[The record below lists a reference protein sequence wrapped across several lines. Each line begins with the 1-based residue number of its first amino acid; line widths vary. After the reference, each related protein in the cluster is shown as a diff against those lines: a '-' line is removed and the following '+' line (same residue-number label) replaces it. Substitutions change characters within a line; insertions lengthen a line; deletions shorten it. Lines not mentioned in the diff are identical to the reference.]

1 MTKEDLKRKVAF
13 IGNDQIQK
21 SAYIY
26 VTTDTTGLQL
36 FNIVNN
42 DLKDLCAMFVKSVKT
57 TVIDDDEYVVENYST
72 SIKREDVLHE
82 YDLPDNLTDEMSKL
96 KEVEGI
102 QAPEYFDKSRTKIER
117 INGIYIIIKD
127 NANQHSL
134 TLYKNITNVDK
145 AYTASTFF
153 IFGSQDRQ
161 FERQKDTM
169 LKITPAYQMLQIDGS
184 IFLTDINKLERPLG
198 LDAILV
204 RETARDVTRISSNLA
219 MNTTYLLK
227 VCSKK
232 PKLCKKLRHAL
243 QESKVV
249 KKLENGSLSVTQ
261 IINFVETKTKLKF
274 KYNRSKT
281 RFQLG
286 TDAEAERFVKLMDD
300 DYLMSELT
308 GERYDSPNKDAMEA

>member
-1 MTKEDLKRKVAF
+1 MTKEDLKGKVAF
-13 IGNDQIQK
+13 IGNDQLEK
-21 SAYIY
+21 SAAIY

-36 FNIVNN
+36 FNIVEN
-42 DLKDLCAMFVKSVKT
+42 DLKDLCTMFVKSVKT
-57 TVIDDDEYVVENYST
+57 KVIDDEEYVVENYST

-82 YDLPDNLTDEMSKL
+82 YDLLDNLTDEMSKM

-102 QAPEYFDKSRTKIER
+102 QVPEYFDKSRTKIEK
-117 INGIYIIIKD
+117 INGIYILIKD

-153 IFGSQDRQ
+153 IFGSQNRQ

-169 LKITPAYQMLQIDGS
+169 LKVTPTFQMFQIDGS
-184 IFLTDINKLERPLG
+184 IFLTDINKLEKPLG

-204 RETARDVTRISSNLA
+204 RETARDVTKISNNLA
-219 MNTTYLLK
+219 MNTTHLLK
-227 VCSKK
+227 VCKK

-243 QESKVV
+243 QVSKVV
-249 KKLENGSLSVTQ
+249 KKLEDRTLTVAQ
-261 IINFVETKTKLKF
+261 IINFIETKTKLKF
-274 KYNRSKT
+274 KYNRART
-281 RFQLG
+281 MFQLG
-286 TDAEAERFVKLMDD
+286 TDAEAERFIKLMDD

-308 GERYDSPNKDAMEA
+308 GEKYDSPNKDVMEA

>member
-1 MTKEDLKRKVAF
+1 MTKEDLKGKVAF
-13 IGNDQIQK
+13 IGNDQLEK
-21 SAYIY
+21 SAAIY

-36 FNIVNN
+36 FNIVEN
-42 DLKDLCAMFVKSVKT
+42 DLKDLCTMFVKSVKT
-57 TVIDDDEYVVENYST
+57 KVIDDAEYVVENYST

-82 YDLPDNLTDEMSKL
+82 YDLLDNLTDEMSKM

-102 QAPEYFDKSRTKIER
+102 QVPEYFDKSRTKIEK
-117 INGIYIIIKD
+117 INGIYILIKD

-153 IFGSQDRQ
+153 IFGSQNRQ

-169 LKITPAYQMLQIDGS
+169 LKVTPTFQMFQIDGS
-184 IFLTDINKLERPLG
+184 IFLTDINKLEKPLG

-204 RETARDVTRISSNLA
+204 RETARDVTKISNNLA
-219 MNTTYLLK
+219 MNTTHLLK
-227 VCSKK
+227 VCKK

-243 QESKVV
+243 QVSKVV
-249 KKLENGSLSVTQ
+249 KKLEDRTLTVAQ
-261 IINFVETKTKLKF
+261 IINFIETKTKLKF
-274 KYNRSKT
+274 KYNRARTK
-281 RFQLG
+281 FQLG
-286 TDAEAERFVKLMDD
+286 TDAEAERFIKLMDD

-308 GERYDSPNKDAMEA
+308 GEKYDSPNKDVMEA

>member
-1 MTKEDLKRKVAF
+1 MTKEDLKGKVAF
-13 IGNDQIQK
+13 IGNDQLEK
-21 SAYIY
+21 SAAIY

-36 FNIVNN
+36 FNIVEN
-42 DLKDLCAMFVKSVKT
+42 DLKDLCTMFVKSVKT
-57 TVIDDDEYVVENYST
+57 KVIDDAEYVVENYST

-82 YDLPDNLTDEMSKL
+82 YDLLDNLTDEMSKM

-102 QAPEYFDKSRTKIER
+102 QVPEYFDKSRTKIEK
-117 INGIYIIIKD
+117 INGIYILIKD

-153 IFGSQDRQ
+153 IFGSQNRQ

-169 LKITPAYQMLQIDGS
+169 LKVTPTFQMFQIDGS
-184 IFLTDINKLERPLG
+184 IFLTDINKLEKPLG

-204 RETARDVTRISSNLA
+204 RETARDVTKISNNLV
-219 MNTTYLLK
+219 MNTMHLLK
-227 VCSKK
+227 VCKK

-243 QESKVV
+243 QVSKVV
-249 KKLENGSLSVTQ
+249 KKLENRTLTVAQ
-261 IINFVETKTKLKF
+261 IINFIETKTKLKF
-274 KYNRSKT
+274 KYNRAKT
-281 RFQLG
+281 KFQLG
-286 TDAEAERFVKLMDD
+286 TDAEAERFIKLMDD

-308 GERYDSPNKDAMEA
+308 GEKYDSPNKDVMEA

>member
-1 MTKEDLKRKVAF
+1 MTKEELKRKVAF
-13 IGNDQIQK
+13 IGNDEIQK

-42 DLKDLCAMFVKSVKT
+42 DLKDLCAMFVNSVKT

-72 SIKREDVLHE
+72 SIKRIDVLHE
-82 YDLPDNLTDEMSKL
+82 YDLPDHITDEMTKL

-169 LKITPAYQMLQIDGS
+169 LKITPTFQMLQIDGS
-184 IFLTDINKLERPLG
+184 IFLTDINKLEKPLG

-204 RETARDVTRISSNLA
+204 RETTRDVTKISSNLA
-219 MNTTYLLK
+219 MNTTHLLN
-227 VCSKK
+227 VCKK

-249 KKLENGSLSVTQ
+249 KRLENGSLTVAQ

-274 KYNRSKT
+274 KYNRAKT
-281 RFQLG
+281 KFQLG
-286 TDAEAERFVKLMDD
+286 TDAEAERFIKLMDD

-308 GERYDSPNKDAMEA
+308 GERYDSPDKDAMEA

>member
-1 MTKEDLKRKVAF
+1 MTKEDLKGKVAF
-13 IGNDQIQK
+13 IGNDQLEK
-21 SAYIY
+21 SAAIY

-36 FNIVNN
+36 FNIVEN
-42 DLKDLCAMFVKSVKT
+42 DLKDLCTMFVKSVKT
-57 TVIDDDEYVVENYST
+57 KVIDDAEYVVENYST

-82 YDLPDNLTDEMSKL
+82 YDLLDNLTDEMSKM

-102 QAPEYFDKSRTKIER
+102 QVPEYFDKSRTKIEK
-117 INGIYIIIKD
+117 INGIYILIKD

-153 IFGSQDRQ
+153 IFGSQNRQ

-169 LKITPAYQMLQIDGS
+169 LKVTPTFQMFQIDGS
-184 IFLTDINKLERPLG
+184 IFLTDINKLEKPLG

-204 RETARDVTRISSNLA
+204 RETARDVTKISNNLA
-219 MNTTYLLK
+219 MNTTHLLK
-227 VCSKK
+227 VCKK

-243 QESKVV
+243 QVSKVV
-249 KKLENGSLSVTQ
+249 KKLEDRTLTVAQ
-261 IINFVETKTKLKF
+261 IINFIETKTKLKF
-274 KYNRSKT
+274 KYNRART
-281 RFQLG
+281 MFQLG
-286 TDAEAERFVKLMDD
+286 TDAEAERFIKLMDD

-308 GERYDSPNKDAMEA
+308 GEKYDSPNKDVMEA

>member
-13 IGNDQIQK
+13 IGNDQIEK
-21 SAYIY
+21 SANIY

-42 DLKDLCAMFVKSVKT
+42 DLEDLCAMFVKSVKT
-57 TVIDDDEYVVENYST
+57 MVIDDDEYVVENYST

-82 YDLPDNLTDEMSKL
+82 YDLPDHLTDEMTKL

-102 QAPEYFDKSRTKIER
+102 QTPVYFDKSRTKIER
-117 INGIYIIIKD
+117 IKGVYIIIKD

-169 LKITPAYQMLQIDGS
+169 LKITPTFQMLQIDDS
-184 IFLTDINKLERPLG
+184 IFLTDINKLEKPLG

-204 RETARDVTRISSNLA
+204 RETARDVTKIGGDLA
-219 MNTTYLLK
+219 MNTAHLLK
-227 VCSKK
+227 VCKK

-249 KKLENGSLSVTQ
+249 KKLENRTLTVEQ

-274 KYNRSKT
+274 KYNRAKT
-281 RFQLG
+281 KFLLG
-286 TDAEAERFVKLMDD
+286 TDAEAERFIKLMDD

-308 GERYDSPNKDAMEA
+308 GERYDSPDKDAMEA

>member
-21 SAYIY
+21 RAYMY
-26 VTTDTTGLQL
+26 VTTDTTGLQF
-36 FNIVNN
+36 FNIVGN

-57 TVIDDDEYVVENYST
+57 MVIDDDEYVVENYST

-82 YDLPDNLTDEMSKL
+82 YDLPDHLTDEMTKL

-153 IFGSQDRQ
+153 IFGSQDRL

-169 LKITPAYQMLQIDGS
+169 LKITATFQMIQIDDS
-184 IFLTDINKLERPLG
+184 IFLTDIKLEKPLG

-204 RETARDVTRISSNLA
+204 RETARDVTKICSNIA
-219 MNTTYLLK
+219 MNTTHLLN
-227 VCSKK
+227 VCKK
-232 PKLCKKLRHAL
+232 SKLCKKLRHAL

-249 KKLENGSLSVTQ
+249 KKLENGSLTVAQ

-281 RFQLG
+281 KFQLG
-286 TDAEAERFVKLMDD
+286 TDAEAERFIKLMDD